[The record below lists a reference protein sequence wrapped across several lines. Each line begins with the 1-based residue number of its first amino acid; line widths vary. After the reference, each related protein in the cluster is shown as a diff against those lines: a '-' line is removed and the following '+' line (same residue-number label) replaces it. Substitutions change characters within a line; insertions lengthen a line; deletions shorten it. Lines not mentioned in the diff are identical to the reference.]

1 MNITSSQKRA
11 RRHAKVRSRVSG
23 TSERPRLTVFR
34 SNKAMYAQLIDD
46 TTGTTI
52 AQADSSK
59 DSTSSKT
66 EQAKSVGLNIAEL
79 AKKQNITTVVFDRAG
94 YLYAGRVK
102 AVAEGAREGGLQF

>member
-11 RRHAKVRSRVSG
+11 RRHAKVRSRISG
-23 TSERPRLTVFR
+23 TAERPRLTVFR

-46 TTGTTI
+46 TNGTTI

-59 DSTSSKT
+59 DTKANKT
-66 EQAKSVGLNIAEL
+66 EQAKSVGLKIAEL
-79 AKKQNITTVVFDRAG
+79 AKKKNITSVVFDRAG